1 MGTCRRC
8 PSALAPLALVLVSTA
23 ASARPD
29 VTGYVQT
36 DAVLHD
42 QAAQD
47 QLDQDGQPLNT
58 ERVLV
63 RRARVRLLE
72 QRASGAG
79 LVELD
84 ANTVHGGQARVVAA
98 EVSAR
103 WPARATA
110 TPAEAAPGAGAPVAA
125 PTRPALALVEAA
137 LGLFKIPFGRETQE
151 VTERRV
157 FLEPSTMV
165 RALFPGERDL
175 GLEVRGAWRFARWQL
190 AAMNGDPIGERVWP
204 AQDANAA
211 KDVVGRAGVDVEV
224 TSALRLAAGVSG
236 LRGRGLHPGSPSTK
250 DVLVWRDSNQNGV
263 VESPEIQVISGRAAS
278 PSIAYDRFALGADVE
293 LRAQLRCWGSLLVHG
308 ELIWAQNLDRGVEPA
323 DPVAAGRD
331 LRELGF
337 SVGASVELHERW
349 LGGVRWDRY
358 DPDADAREQQG
369 ASVVGRNRAYETVAL
384 LVGARFAGFGLA
396 SLQYEFAQDHL
407 GRGISG
413 TPTSRRADRLTLRA
427 QVSF

>member
-1 MGTCRRC
+1 MGICRHCR
-8 PSALAPLALVLVSTA
+8 SALAPLALVLASTVA
-23 ASARPD
+23 EARPE

-36 DAVLHD
+36 DAILHD
-42 QAAQD
+42 QASQD

-72 QRASGAG
+72 QRPSGAG

-103 WPARATA
+103 WPARAAA
-110 TPAEAAPGAGAPVAA
+110 TPGAPAVA
-125 PTRPALALVEAA
+125 RPALPMVEGA

-190 AAMNGDPIGERVWP
+190 AAMNGDPIGERRWP
-204 AQDANAA
+204 AQDATSA
-211 KDVVGRAGVDVEV
+211 KDVVGRAGVDVEL
-224 TSALRLAAGVSG
+224 TSALGLAAGVSG

-263 VESPEIQVISGRAAS
+263 VETPEIQVISGRAAS
-278 PSIAYDRFALGADVE
+278 PSIAYDRFALGADLE
-293 LRAQLRCWGSLLVHG
+293 LRAQLACWGTLLLHG

-337 SVGASVELHERW
+337 SVGASVELRQRW
-349 LGGVRWDRY
+349 LAGVRWDRY